1 MAILSKSITS
11 INIKPNE
18 VHFWQ
23 CSFDANKVRVPHY
36 KSLLAQDE
44 LIRAEK
50 FKFEIDRERYVISRG
65 ILRMLLG
72 EYLNENPQKIK
83 FNYTTYGKPMLQNK
97 SSLAFNI
104 SHSGNKAVFGFVTD
118 VEIGVDVEKVKT
130 DFNVLDI
137 ARNFFSPKEIESLEN
152 QQKELLHRAFFRCWT
167 RKEAF
172 IKAEGSGLS
181 FPLDAFSVSLDND
194 KKTELLETNWNT
206 SERQHWKLFSFPLN
220 EEYITAVAIQNKKA
234 SITYRNWDGLSIE

>member
-104 SHSGNKAVFGFVTD
+104 SHSGNKAVFGFVSD

-152 QQKELLHRAFFRCWT
+152 QQEELLYRAFFRCWT

-194 KKTELLETNWNT
+194 KNAELLETSWNT
-206 SERQHWKLFSFPLN
+206 TERQRWKLFSLPLG
-220 EEYITAVAIQNKKA
+220 EEYIIAVAIQNKKA
-234 SITYRNWDGLSIE
+234 SITYRNFDDFSLE